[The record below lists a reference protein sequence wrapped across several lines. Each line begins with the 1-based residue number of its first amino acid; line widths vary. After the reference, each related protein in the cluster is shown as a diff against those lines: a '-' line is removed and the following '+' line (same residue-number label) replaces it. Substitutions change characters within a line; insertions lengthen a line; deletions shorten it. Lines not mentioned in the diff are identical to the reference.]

1 MAEEKKCV
9 ECIAKCDGKGSLEPM
24 RIRFED
30 TEGKHV
36 INVDKIIEKEIKK
49 TFSSMNRSEGRAFHF
64 KCESVVE
71 GLMVPFKLM
80 FDNNSCKW
88 YLMQYYR

>member
-1 MAEEKKCV
+1 MAGEKRPV
-9 ECIAKCDGKGSLEPM
+9 ECIAEFDKEGNPKPI

-30 TEGKHV
+30 DEGKHV
-36 INVDKIIEKEIKK
+36 IDVKKIIEKDIKK
-49 TFSSMNRSEGRAFHF
+49 TYSTMNRSDGRAFHF

-71 GLMVPFKLM
+71 GLIVPFKLM

-88 YLMQYYR
+88 FLM

>member
-1 MAEEKKCV
+1 MAGEKRPV
-9 ECIAKCDGKGSLEPM
+9 DCIAKFDGKGNPEPR

-49 TFSSMNRSEGRAFHF
+49 TYSTMNRADGRAFHF

-71 GLMVPFKLM
+71 GLIVPFKLM

-88 YLMQYYR
+88 FLL